1 MSFILELRDGKII
14 LPEEYFKRYLDVD
27 WFLSGLYNFPNQ
39 SKEDEPDHKIFT
51 LWESKNVVLTLID
64 SLKFQKLTLHNDV
77 SLEYLNNLANMWCAP
92 EWLIKEIEEYKK
104 ENDKKK
110 LYTIVGEKELDNCIF
125 KCKICYVGFKL
136 NYNNE
141 DSCKR
146 HRGAFNQNSN
156 KFTCCGEV
164 NSVNNFCQVG
174 YHIPDD
180 YVNIR
185 NSIMKIC

>member
-27 WFLSGLYNFPNQ
+27 WFLSSLYNFPNQ

-77 SLEYLNNLANMWCAP
+77 SLEYLINLANMWCAP
-92 EWLIKEIEEYKK
+92 KWLIKEIEKYKK

-110 LYTIVGEKELDNCIF
+110 YTIVCKEELDNYIF
-125 KCKICYVGFKL
+125 KCKICYIGFKL
-136 NYNNE
+136 NDNKE

-146 HRGAFNQNSN
+146 HRREFHLIAN
-156 KFTCCGEV
+156 KFTCCGKD
-164 NSVNNFCQVG
+164 NSVDNFCQVG

-180 YVNIR
+180 YINIC
-185 NSIMKIC
+185 NFMKI